1 MTLWYRH
8 TDSSLLFNEAQCHK
22 LGTDILYTR
31 SSMIVCDESN
41 ISLKNCNVLKSL
53 RTKRHSCECHEGG
66 WPSWWWDGV
75 WTGNGPS
82 ASAKEQY
89 LRGGWISPQQRWT
102 RSENKIDKT
111 PENYLN
117 ACNVDHL
124 GLRERSKKPKL
135 FIKKTYGEKNDR
147 RDFTLNK

>member
-8 TDSSLLFNEAQCHK
+8 TDSSLLFNEAQCHN

-66 WPSWWWDGV
+66 MGSELGMDH
-75 WTGNGPS
+75 
-82 ASAKEQY
+82 QH
-89 LRGGWISPQQRWT
+89 QQRNSTYEVDGFLLSKGEQDQKT
-102 RSENKIDKT
+102 R
-111 PENYLN
+111 
-117 ACNVDHL
+117 
-124 GLRERSKKPKL
+124 
-135 FIKKTYGEKNDR
+135 
-147 RDFTLNK
+147 